1 MTKRIYYCDM
11 DGVLANFG
19 AEPNAVERFAVEK
32 GFFANLQPIVEN
44 IQALEEL
51 SQNNTVYILSASP
64 NKQADK
70 DKREWIRN
78 HLPFVKARNVILCR
92 NGENK
97 ADHMRTKKG
106 ILFDDYG
113 KNCRE
118 WQANGNISFKITV
131 DMGIKAYI
139 QM

>member
-1 MTKRIYYCDM
+1 MKKIYYCDM

-19 AEPNAVERFAVEK
+19 AEPNALERFAVEK
-32 GFFANLQPIVEN
+32 GFFKNLQPIVEN
-44 IQALEEL
+44 VQALEEL
-51 SQNNTVYILSASP
+51 SQNNTIYILSASP

-70 DKREWIRN
+70 DKRAWIRQ
-78 HLPFVKARNVILCR
+78 HLPFVKAYNVIICR

-97 ADHMRTKKG
+97 ADYMKTKKG

-118 WQANGNISFKITV
+118 WQAKGNISYKITV

-139 QM
+139 QA

>member
-1 MTKRIYYCDM
+1 M

-19 AEPNAVERFAVEK
+19 AEPNALERFESEK
-32 GFFANLQPIVEN
+32 GFFKNLQPIVEN
-44 IQALEEL
+44 VQALEEL
-51 SQNNTVYILSASP
+51 SQNNTIYILSASP

-70 DKREWIRN
+70 DKRAWIRQ
-78 HLPFVKARNVILCR
+78 HLPFVKAYNVIICR

-97 ADHMRTKKG
+97 ADYMKTKKG

-118 WQANGNISFKITV
+118 WQAKGNISYKITV

-139 QM
+139 QA

>member
-1 MTKRIYYCDM
+1 M
-11 DGVLANFG
+11 
-19 AEPNAVERFAVEK
+19 
-32 GFFANLQPIVEN
+32 
-44 IQALEEL
+44 QALEEL
-51 SQNNTVYILSASP
+51 SQNNTIYILSASP

-70 DKREWIRN
+70 DKRAWIRQ
-78 HLPFVKARNVILCR
+78 HLPFVKAYNVIICR

-97 ADHMRTKKG
+97 ADYMKTKKG

-118 WQANGNISFKITV
+118 WQAKGNISYKITV

-139 QM
+139 QA